1 MHRGVNCC
9 YGTHLTTHLSSLISR
24 LDFKPLTRTRSV
36 IDNYSIVY
44 FNILVDRGNSRIF
57 KDELFEQFA
66 RIGKALASGRRLE
79 LLELMAQKE
88 RSVEELARLTGM
100 SDANTSR
107 HLQVL
112 RNARLVD
119 FRKDGLYARYFLA
132 DQRVFGL
139 WQALRDVGED
149 RIAEIERVVESFATD
164 RKSLRAV
171 TLEELRRGLAKGG
184 VILLDVRPADEYG
197 AGHIPG
203 ALSIP
208 LSELRSRLRR
218 LPKTRQIVAY
228 CRGPYC
234 VLGDEAVAV
243 LRSSGLRAFRLEEG
257 FPDWKARG
265 LPVETAAYPGR

>member
-1 MHRGVNCC
+1 MN
-9 YGTHLTTHLSSLISR
+9 
-24 LDFKPLTRTRSV
+24 RS
-36 IDNYSIVY
+36 
-44 FNILVDRGNSRIF
+44 NSRVF

-79 LLELMAQKE
+79 LLELLAQKE
-88 RSVEELARLTGM
+88 RTVEELARLADM
-100 SDANTSR
+100 SVANTSQ

-119 FRKDGLYARYFLA
+119 SRKDGFYARYSLA

-139 WQALRDVGED
+139 WQALRELGED
-149 RIAEIERVVESFATD
+149 RIAQIERVVHSFATD

-171 TLEELRRGLAKGG
+171 TIEELRRGLRKGG
-184 VILLDVRPADEYG
+184 VILLDVRPAEEYG

-203 ALSIP
+203 ARSIP
-208 LSELRSRLRR
+208 LSELRSRLRG
-218 LPKTRQIVAY
+218 LPKTREIVAY

-234 VLGDEAVAV
+234 VLADEAVAL
-243 LRSSGLRAFRLEEG
+243 LRSLGLRAFRLEEG

-265 LPVETAAYPGR
+265 FPVETAGNPAK